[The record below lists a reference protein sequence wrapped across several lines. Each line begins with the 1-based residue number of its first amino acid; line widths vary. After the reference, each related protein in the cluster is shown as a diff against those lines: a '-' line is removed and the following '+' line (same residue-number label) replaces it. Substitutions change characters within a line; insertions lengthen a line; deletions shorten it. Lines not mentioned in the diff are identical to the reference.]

1 MSQIQDRL
9 AELFPVQPR
18 GLQAEIARVCKVRPP
33 SVSAWFNNPEKVAAI
48 DIPHAEAICAKY
60 RQDINPRWLADG
72 SGDKFVEIENRPA
85 STVEET
91 LPIRVGKRVPI
102 VGTVKGGTDGYLDEF
117 QYPVGHGDGYVE
129 YWTPDASAYALRV
142 VGDSMHPRYRAGEY
156 IVVTP
161 SIEAQPGKDVVV
173 KLRDGRKLLKEL
185 AWVHDMEVKLLS
197 INNGVPAMTIDRRE
211 IESIHRVG
219 GRVDGDAL
227 IRNS

>member
-1 MSQIQDRL
+1 MNYEPEDPDVIALQALCRRVGGHQALAAVIDMNDQSIYQIITGVKLKSGNRKGVGPTLRKRL
-9 AELFPVQPR
+9 NETYPGWQAE
-18 GLQAEIARVCKVRPP
+18 GLQTET
-33 SVSAWFNNPEKVAAI
+33 N
-48 DIPHAEAICAKY
+48 
-60 RQDINPRWLADG
+60 Q
-72 SGDKFVEIENRPA
+72 PA
-85 STVEET
+85 SSVEET
-91 LPIRVGKRVPI
+91 LPIRTGKRVPI
-102 VGTVKGGTDGYLDEF
+102 VGTVKGGTDGYLEEF

-173 KLRDGRKLLKEL
+173 KLRDGCKLLKEL
-185 AWVHDMEVKLLS
+185 AWIHDMEVKLLS
-197 INNGVPAMTIDRRE
+197 INNGVPAMTIDRSE

-227 IRNS
+227 IRNA